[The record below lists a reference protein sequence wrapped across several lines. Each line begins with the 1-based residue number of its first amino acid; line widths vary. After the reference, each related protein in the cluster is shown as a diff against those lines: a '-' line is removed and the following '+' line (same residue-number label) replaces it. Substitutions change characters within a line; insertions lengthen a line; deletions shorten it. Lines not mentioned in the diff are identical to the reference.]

1 MMKNL
6 TIRWRIGASFVLIL
20 VLMTGL
26 AVLAY
31 VRLTRIEA
39 ETASVEQSALGG
51 MAVTITLERAWSDSL
66 SLTTQRV
73 LAPESKRTDDALQSN
88 RVALRA
94 AIDAAQTS
102 SVTPNTIRV
111 LEEFKSA
118 YAAYT
123 QVQDQ
128 LLDDAADPVRRPQA
142 SQFLGQ
148 RLLPAFERGQG
159 AVYSLLELH
168 RGYAKD
174 SVATLNS
181 DVVAAVAGT
190 KSAVIIDL
198 LGALALSVLC
208 CVGLMLSIM
217 RPLATLKEVV
227 GMMRAGDFT
236 RRVSLSRN
244 DEFGALAGGFNG
256 MADDLTVLVGQVK
269 DSGIK
274 VSTSVTEIA
283 ATAREQQATANEV
296 AATTAEI
303 GATSREISATSK
315 ELARTMADVSQA
327 AEQSAT
333 IAGNGQVSLTQME
346 QSMRNVV
353 EAASSVT
360 TKLATLNDKAGDISQ
375 VVVTI
380 TKVADQTNLLSLN
393 AAIEAEKAGEYGR
406 GFAVVATEIRRLA
419 DQTAVATHDID
430 RMVKAMQ
437 SAVSSGVMSM
447 DKFSDE
453 VRRGMHAIQQVG
465 GQLSEVIQHTQA
477 LAPRFEAVTEG
488 MQAQA
493 TGAEQ
498 ITESLT
504 QLGEAARQTVD
515 SLRQSSAAIDDLNQ
529 VALSLKMGVSKFTLQ
544 PA

>member
-6 TIRWRIGASFVLIL
+6 TIRWRIGGSFVLIL

-39 ETASVEQSALGG
+39 ETAGVDHSSLSGIADTVA
-51 MAVTITLERAWSDSL
+51 LERAWSDSL
-66 SLTTQRV
+66 SLTTHRV
-73 LAPESKRTDDALQSN
+73 LAPDSRRMDEALLANRESLRT
-88 RVALRA
+88 
-94 AIDAAQTS
+94 AIDAAQAS
-102 SVTPNTIRV
+102 AVTPNAIRV
-111 LEEFKSA
+111 LEGFKSA
-118 YAAYT
+118 HAAYA
-123 QVQDQ
+123 QIQDQ
-128 LLDDAADPVRRPQA
+128 LLDDAADPVRRAQA
-142 SQFLGQ
+142 SQFLAQ
-148 RLLPAFERGQG
+148 RLLPAFERGQV
-159 AVYSLLELH
+159 AVYSLLDLH

-174 SVATLNS
+174 SVARLNS

-217 RPLATLKEVV
+217 RPLATLEEVV
-227 GMMRAGDFT
+227 GMMRAGNFT
-236 RRVSLSRN
+236 RRVSLARN

-269 DSGIK
+269 DSGLK

-315 ELARTMADVSQA
+315 ELVRTMADVSQA
-327 AEQSAT
+327 AEQSAA

-353 EAASSVT
+353 EAAGSVT
-360 TKLATLNDKAGDISQ
+360 TKLATLNEKAGDISQ

-380 TKVADQTNLLSLN
+380 AKVADQTNLLSLN

-437 SAVSSGVMSM
+437 SAVSTGVMSM

-453 VRRGMHAIQQVG
+453 VRRGMQAIQQVG
-465 GQLSEVIQHTQA
+465 GQLSDVIQHTQA

-498 ITESLT
+498 ITESLS
-504 QLGEAARQTVD
+504 QLTEAARQTVD

-529 VALSLKMGVSKFTLQ
+529 VAMSLKTGVSKFTLQ